1 MKIPT
6 IYFDTSVI
14 GGCFDKE
21 FEKWSNGL
29 ISDLENGFIKGA
41 TSDVVATE
49 LKTAPDAVKKKYLQ
63 FLETGIE
70 VYEIDKDVEMLTEA
84 YLSHKIVVK
93 KFTND
98 LIHIALATVNNADI
112 LVSWNFK
119 HIVHYDKIT
128 KFNAVN
134 LEYGYRQ
141 LTILSPREVT
151 THE

>member
-29 ISDLENGFIKGA
+29 IADLENGFFKGA
-41 TSDVVATE
+41 TSEVVATE
-49 LKTAPDAVKKKYLQ
+49 LKFAPDAVKQKYLQ
-63 FLETGIE
+63 FIETGIE
-70 VYEIDKDVEMLTEA
+70 LYKIDKDVEMLSEA
-84 YLSHKIVVK
+84 YLSHKIVTK
-93 KFTND
+93 KFKND

-119 HIVHYDKIT
+119 HIVHYEKIA

-134 LEYGYRQ
+134 LEYGYRS
-141 LTILSPREVT
+141 LVILSPREVT
-151 THE
+151 TYE